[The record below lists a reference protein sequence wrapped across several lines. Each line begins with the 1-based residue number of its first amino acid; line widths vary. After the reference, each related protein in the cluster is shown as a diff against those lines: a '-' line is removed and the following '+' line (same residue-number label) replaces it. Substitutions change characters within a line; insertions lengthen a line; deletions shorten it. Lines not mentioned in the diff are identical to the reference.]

1 MRLWI
6 LVTLLII
13 IGLLYIP
20 KENFYFSFENV
31 LKPYN
36 IVINDEMISQHGEE
50 LLIENGQIVYEGI
63 ELGIVKT
70 VEIHLF
76 GLYNTAILNNFHPS
90 GSFLPLFPGD
100 IFNITVRHFLWNPKK
115 LTFTGTGD
123 IGKFSGNI
131 DCSTKHIQI
140 DILPTN
146 QGRWLYR
153 NWLKNM
159 HQMNHEYHYESSYE

>member
-1 MRLWI
+1 MRRWI
-6 LVTLLII
+6 LVMLLIM
-13 IGLLYIP
+13 IGLLFIP
-20 KENFYFSFENV
+20 KENLYFSFENA

-36 IVINDEMISQHGEE
+36 IVINNEIISQHSEE

-70 VEIHLF
+70 AEIHIF
-76 GLYNTAILNNFHPS
+76 GFYNTASLNNFHPS
-90 GSFLPLFPGD
+90 DSFLPLFPGD
-100 IFNITVRHFLWNPKK
+100 IFNITIRHFPWNPKK

-123 IGKFSGNI
+123 IGKFSGSI
-131 DCSTKHIQI
+131 DCSMKLIQI

-153 NWLKNM
+153 HWLKNM
-159 HQMNHEYHYESSYE
+159 HEMKHGYHYESSYE